1 MFYSGKAML
10 ALLFLFALLPKVL
23 IADNDWIYERNKRI
37 YCEYPICHFNIN
49 NDNHFSPL
57 IPAKY
62 ITKAKWLGDYHY
74 MYLIFNKP
82 KENDQKNFFLELNDV
97 KSGET
102 LISNGDCYQLELD
115 KNVQYELRIYKTY
128 EKDALVQLKF
138 IGLNPSF
145 FMSVKIKFPLD
156 IDIYAYSIKLDRGN
170 SLWKKQQQGLI
181 EYLEKYQQNLVKEE
195 EIKKE
200 ASDKIKK
207 ILKIILRKELD
218 IGVSE
223 IYNLATYIIPTNFA
237 IFTVSIRYSLG
248 DSTERYFNDKE
259 IIISDSFYVKG
270 VLMSKKNS
278 LDFLGDNVDVTNE
291 IKNLIDIYNGGIEN
305 LIYGLEFGT
314 DSYSLTVSTCYNC
327 RYVNYIFRFYIAENS
342 NIYLEID
349 LQIEFINNNLFKP
362 IESHIEYFKEAFK
375 QSFEDFKN
383 DEVFW
388 TSVKIGMGIGLLPVL
403 GGAFKGIGQ
412 GIGILYPAIE
422 KVLS

>member
-1 MFYSGKAML
+1 M
-10 ALLFLFALLPKVL
+10 
-23 IADNDWIYERNKRI
+23 
-37 YCEYPICHFNIN
+37 
-49 NDNHFSPL
+49 
-57 IPAKY
+57 
-62 ITKAKWLGDYHY
+62 
-74 MYLIFNKP
+74 
-82 KENDQKNFFLELNDV
+82 
-97 KSGET
+97 
-102 LISNGDCYQLELD
+102 
-115 KNVQYELRIYKTY
+115 
-128 EKDALVQLKF
+128 
-138 IGLNPSF
+138 
-145 FMSVKIKFPLD
+145 
-156 IDIYAYSIKLDRGN
+156 
-170 SLWKKQQQGLI
+170 
-181 EYLEKYQQNLVKEE
+181 
-195 EIKKE
+195 
-200 ASDKIKK
+200 
-207 ILKIILRKELD
+207 RKELD

-237 IFTVSIRYSLG
+237 IVTLSIRYSLG
-248 DSTERYFNDKE
+248 DSTERYFKDND